1 MDKRNYMDPS
11 RFIYIHG
18 GTSEEFKL
26 LSVSLKPGQRAIV
39 NLVRISN
46 KMCSKKYDEIF
57 W

>member
-18 GTSEEFKL
+18 GTREEFKL
-26 LSVSLKPGQRAIV
+26 LSVSLKLGQRAAV

-46 KMCSKKYDEIF
+46 KMCSKKYNEIF
-57 W
+57 